1 MGKKLIITESQLKKL
16 IQNQSKDKLN
26 EGVEF
31 GEMMHDTNEMDEPT
45 DDLGLDVVDGKFVDK
60 DEEVGNPIDSMQ
72 EYETEENSIS
82 LNEGQLKLKDTFN
95 KLTGNPIIKSLSSEI
110 IKK

>member
-16 IQNQSKDKLN
+16 IENQSKEKLN

-31 GEMMHDTNEMDEPT
+31 GELDKPT
-45 DDLGLDVVDGKFVDK
+45 GDLDLDVADGKFVDK
-60 DEEVGNPIDSMQ
+60 DEEQGNPMDSM
-72 EYETEENSIS
+72 EEDSIS
-82 LNEGQLKLKDTFN
+82 LNEGQLKLKETFS

>member
-31 GEMMHDTNEMDEPT
+31 GEMSHDTNEMDKPT

-60 DEEVGNPIDSMQ
+60 DEEMGNPMDTMQ
-72 EYETEENSIS
+72 EDSIS
-82 LNEGQLKLKDTFN
+82 LNEGQLRLKETFN
-95 KLTGNPIIKSLSSEI
+95 KFTGNPIIKSLSSEI